1 MKDKHRLK
9 TDTPSNRE
17 TIRKQSAQLRK
28 KQIEHNEEHVSG
40 HASNESIELAEKL
53 KAAFHEEPKEDKEL
67 QRKKQLDAEIRNFRK
82 SFNQE
87 VVSEVKEFG
96 QGVATEVKQ
105 IRNDVVTDLK
115 QRIANMKEDTKTRRK
130 GKRNGQDAEPA

>member
-1 MKDKHRLK
+1 LKGKHKLE

-17 TIRKQSAQLRK
+17 TVRKRSAQPRK
-28 KQIEHNEEHVSG
+28 KQIEHTEEPVSG

-53 KAAFHEEPKEDKEL
+53 KAAFHEEQKEDKEL

-130 GKRNGQDAEPA
+130 GKSNGQDAEPT